1 MSRDRSSSVDTV
13 KAATNGGELGHGSA
27 SSKVVTLWVHD
38 DAFSKEDVL
47 INPDI
52 FDGLELGS
60 ESLVE
65 IASLRSPSEV
75 RDFQAVEDEAGDG
88 LEGEGTRDLGRQTS
102 RDSQQPFDTDT
113 RTKCLL
119 SIRPLPEEIRTKHSS
134 FQISITGTIASAL
147 GFRNR
152 AQIIATV
159 VSKGNH
165 TASHVEIGFRDVYL
179 ARSDMWKLVES
190 ELAGKTVF
198 SGQRILFL
206 GTVKA
211 IIKNIHVRGR
221 RANTAY
227 FAATTVPVFR
237 SEAARYVLF
246 IQMSREMWDF
256 DSEGNGEI
264 LFSRVINGF
273 LPDLFRRWSSLD
285 VRHLVTIVMF
295 ARLEYGEH
303 DFVTL
308 GDPETALQSANHGSV
323 VPVSHEDFYRVVVT
337 DMASAKWM
345 TILDELKKGFRVF
358 LRDVSLEHQLKTLNS
373 QKDTPDQPAESQVKI
388 RGRLS
393 TAMKGN
399 ILEAINIG
407 STQLAN
413 DYIDRDL
420 IRTGI
425 SMVVVTAGSGVFD
438 VNRDMLNLTSENLTN
453 NGIGIDIVC
462 LSRMPLHSAPLFR
475 YPVVEDK
482 HGNTSAH
489 MSSNSNSVA
498 KHPPHTGNI
507 ALGGGHHNSFPSSV
521 VSSMSPGI
529 SRVSSSVFTQDYM
542 KWHYGIPHWID
553 LSYWTAANGSATSK
567 FDNGLRDHESSV
579 FRRKHT
585 KRFIPRVRMYEP
597 QMMGI
602 MELGLANISIPYI
615 RNTSS
620 RTKRM
625 RDTLLGRRYYISV
638 EPSQSPKSSQLQTA
652 GGLLTAHAKQQ
663 GDMIRRMD
671 EYDANV
677 FSHVRMAKSHDRS
690 KVSTKSTAPPSPVT
704 KRQIKLSKVDNE
716 KSKDSESP
724 ESNAGGEIKAQKA
737 NKGFLSLLGPVQKSE
752 TPRISRSISYA
763 LRGLGAAPRATASTE
778 INVENV
784 QAQRLLTVRSD
795 ADSST
800 AGVAGSI
807 KSSRTVRD
815 SDTRSSGDTD
825 SLTQPD
831 DVPVQSRDSPS
842 MPISISATQTKNL
855 RKGRHGSQGSKELQ
869 RKNDSNADTI
879 ETLNLSS
886 EIELSSQE
894 LSIGASRE
902 SDHDTSDGTDD
913 GFNPGS
919 IAQDTIPFIRNVN
932 ASNPVKYD
940 PNVATWFGRWQHLYP
955 RKPKAA
961 TVKWRSLCTPA
972 SVPLTTEDFPGL
984 EDLKTGFNSR
994 TYVISQKAD
1003 NELREV
1009 PRTRKN
1015 LFSDMLALRL
1025 AHGYQW
1031 VTHPDTRV
1039 LHPMTSHDSASLLS
1053 HQRLR
1058 QSDGRIY
1065 MTMGST
1071 LQSLS
1076 HEGDDSVRVTIYR
1089 RNTEQ
1094 GGPEIGKS
1102 IEYRPNIRTI
1112 LSPDY
1117 KAKRLE
1123 FTGFSEEYPW
1133 ELADSYMADP
1143 KKNLD
1148 NAVEKLRFWRARF
1161 VLLPVDPPATT
1172 WRLAQSTS
1180 ENEEEIHLLGIR
1192 ALTQMW
1198 QRQRYIPA
1206 QEKTF
1211 KPPTFRNKKLN
1222 PLSIIF
1228 ETLNPSEI
1236 VNTELEKLLSA
1247 EDTGDLQPTQL
1258 LPESE
1263 LFERETSTL
1272 IGLAQA
1278 MQGEKGIEIKNRR
1291 WHLRLHYNCF
1301 QGEDFTNWLLR
1312 TFKEGEFHDRDD
1324 CVEFGVSLT
1333 FDFSYMP
1340 VEFSSFGSKI
1350 GRHKLTGPPEHSHG
1364 RRFVHTRQWETQL
1377 QRRQLLLLD
1386 CARLPS
1392 PPSRGST
1399 ILGVSRQSAFREI
1412 GACNTNTIGES
1423 WEGLQRLFSR
1433 WTKITIRLNH
1443 VKARYAE

>member
-1 MSRDRSSSVDTV
+1 MSHDRSSSVDTV
-13 KAATNGGELGHGSA
+13 KAAIHGGGLGHENA
-27 SSKVVTLWVHD
+27 RVITLWVHD
-38 DAFSKEDVL
+38 DAFSKETVL

-52 FDGLELGS
+52 FDALELGS

-65 IASLRSPSEV
+65 IASLRSSSEV
-75 RDFQAVEDEAGDG
+75 RDFQTVEDEAGQSLDG
-88 LEGEGTRDLGRQTS
+88 DGARDLGRQTS
-102 RDSQQPFDTDT
+102 HESQEGLDVDT

-119 SIRPLPEEIRTKHSS
+119 SIRPLPEDIRTKHSS
-134 FQISITGTIASAL
+134 LQISIIGTIASAF

-152 AQIIATV
+152 SQIIASI
-159 VSKGNH
+159 VSKENH

-190 ELAGKTVF
+190 ELAGRTVY

-211 IIKNIHVRGR
+211 VIKNIHVRGR
-221 RANTAY
+221 RVNTAY
-227 FAATTVPVFR
+227 FATTTVPVFR

-295 ARLEYGEH
+295 ARLEYSEH
-303 DFVTL
+303 DFVTT
-308 GDPETALQSANHGSV
+308 GEPEIAFRSAESAGQ
-323 VPVSHEDFYRVVVT
+323 VPISHEDFYRVVVT

-345 TILDELKKGFRVF
+345 TILDELKKDFRVF
-358 LRDVSLEHQLKTLNS
+358 LRDVSLEHQLKTLDCLNEG
-373 QKDTPDQPAESQVKI
+373 PDKPARSQVKI

-399 ILEAINIG
+399 ILEAINMA
-407 STQLAN
+407 SSQFAN

-425 SMVVVTAGSGVFD
+425 SVVVITAGSGVFD
-438 VNRDMLNLTSENLTN
+438 VNRDLLNLTSENLTN
-453 NGIGIDIVC
+453 NGIGIDVVC
-462 LSRMPLHSAPLFR
+462 LSKMPLHSAPLFR
-475 YPVVEDK
+475 YPVVDDK
-482 HGNTSAH
+482 FRDASAH
-489 MSSNSNSVA
+489 LASDSNNVT
-498 KHPPHTGNI
+498 KYPPQSGNI
-507 ALGGGHHNSFPSSV
+507 TMGNGHHSSFPSSV
-521 VSSMSPGI
+521 VSSMSPGL

-542 KWHYGIPHWID
+542 KWHYGIPHWVD
-553 LSYWTAANGSATSK
+553 LSYWTATSRSDTSRPDSAH
-567 FDNGLRDHESSV
+567 REHESHILK
-579 FRRKHT
+579 REHT
-585 KRFIPRVRMYEP
+585 KRFVPRVRMYEP

-615 RNTSS
+615 RDASP
-620 RTKRM
+620 RTRRM
-625 RDTLLGRRYYISV
+625 LDTLLEKRYHIPT
-638 EPSQSPKSSQLQTA
+638 EPSLSPKFPQVQTA

-663 GDMIRRMD
+663 GDMFVRMD
-671 EYDANV
+671 EYDDNV
-677 FSHVRMAKSHDRS
+677 FSPFRRTKPQDRTRLFTS
-690 KVSTKSTAPPSPVT
+690 LTGPPSPAIT
-704 KRQIKLSKVDNE
+704 RQIQLPEVDMSKPSNLEGKVD
-716 KSKDSESP
+716 SQV
-724 ESNAGGEIKAQKA
+724 NAPKA
-737 NKGFLSLLGPVQKSE
+737 NKGLLSMLGPLQKSE
-752 TPRISRSISYA
+752 SPRISRSVSYA

-784 QAQRLLTVRSD
+784 QAQRLLIAR
-795 ADSST
+795 AGPDSRPVG
-800 AGVAGSI
+800 AAGSI
-807 KSSRTVRD
+807 RSSRTVRD
-815 SDTRSSGDTD
+815 SDARSSGDID
-825 SLTQPD
+825 SVTQPD
-831 DVPVQSRDSPS
+831 YEPDQSRESPS
-842 MPISISATQTKNL
+842 MPISINTKHAKSLQKARRDSQSSTDHL
-855 RKGRHGSQGSKELQ
+855 R
-869 RKNDSNADTI
+869 RKNDPSAAKV
-879 ETLNLSS
+879 ETMNLSA
-886 EIELSSQE
+886 ETDLVTQDA
-894 LSIGASRE
+894 SIGNDHEFEEDTGGE
-902 SDHDTSDGTDD
+902 SDE

-919 IAQDTIPFIRNVN
+919 VTQDTIPFIKNVN

-984 EDLKTGFNSR
+984 DSLKTEFESS
-994 TYVISQKAD
+994 TYLISQKAD

-1015 LFSDMLALRL
+1015 LFADMLALRL

-1031 VTHPDTRV
+1031 VTHPETRD
-1039 LHPMTSHDSASLLS
+1039 LYPMTSHNSSSLLS
-1053 HQRLR
+1053 HQQLR

-1076 HEGDDSVRVTIYR
+1076 HEGDDSVRVTLYR
-1089 RNTEQ
+1089 RKTMQ
-1094 GGPEIGKS
+1094 DGMQTGS
-1102 IEYRPNIRTI
+1102 RIEYCPNIRTI

-1123 FTGFSEEYPW
+1123 LTGFSEEYPW
-1133 ELADSYMADP
+1133 ELADLYMADP
-1143 KKNLD
+1143 KKALD

-1161 VLLPVDPPATT
+1161 VLLPVDPPATA

-1198 QRQRYIPA
+1198 QRQRYILA
-1206 QEKTF
+1206 QDKMF
-1211 KPPTFRNKKLN
+1211 KPPTFRSKNLN

-1228 ETLNPSEI
+1228 ETLNASEI

-1247 EDTGDLQPTQL
+1247 EDAGDLQPTQL
-1258 LPESE
+1258 LPDSE
-1263 LFERETSTL
+1263 LFERESSTTT
-1272 IGLAQA
+1272 GLAQA
-1278 MQGEKGIEIKNRR
+1278 MQGDKGIEIKNRR

-1301 QGEDFTNWLLR
+1301 QGEEFTNWLLR

-1324 CVEFGVSLT
+1324 CVDFGVSL
-1333 FDFSYMP
+1333 P
-1340 VEFSSFGSKI
+1340 FSS
-1350 GRHKLTGPPEHSHG
+1350 SHVSVYASSTSD
-1364 RRFVHTRQWETQL
+1364 RNPSCQYVLVERFLE
-1377 QRRQLLLLD
+1377 
-1386 CARLPS
+1386 
-1392 PPSRGST
+1392 
-1399 ILGVSRQSAFREI
+1399 
-1412 GACNTNTIGES
+1412 
-1423 WEGLQRLFSR
+1423 LFYIPLSQP
-1433 WTKITIRLNH
+1433 
-1443 VKARYAE
+1443 

>member
-1 MSRDRSSSVDTV
+1 MSRDRGSSVDTV
-13 KAATNGGELGHGSA
+13 KAAINGGEVGHGSA

-65 IASLRSPSEV
+65 IASLRSSSEV
-75 RDFQAVEDEAGDG
+75 RDFQAVEDEAGDR
-88 LEGEGTRDLGRQTS
+88 LEEEDARDLGRRTS
-102 RDSQQPFDTDT
+102 RDSQQLFDSDT

-119 SIRPLPEEIRTKHSS
+119 SIRPLPEEIRTKHPSL
-134 FQISITGTIASAL
+134 QISITSTIASAF

-211 IIKNIHVRGR
+211 FIKNIHVRGR
-221 RANTAY
+221 RVNTAY

-303 DFVTL
+303 DFVTP
-308 GDPETALQSANHGSV
+308 GDPETALQSANHGSI

-345 TILDELKKGFRVF
+345 TILDELKKDFRVF

-438 VNRDMLNLTSENLTN
+438 VNRDLLNLTSENLTN
-453 NGIGIDIVC
+453 NGIGIDVVC

-475 YPVVEDK
+475 YPVVKDK

-489 MSSNSNSVA
+489 LSSNSNSAA
-498 KHPPHTGNI
+498 KHPPQTGNI
-507 ALGGGHHNSFPSSV
+507 ALGGGHHSSFPSSV

-553 LSYWTAANGSATSK
+553 LSYWTAAYGSAASK
-567 FDNGLRDHESSV
+567 LDSGLLDHESGV
-579 FRRKHT
+579 FRRKHA
-585 KRFIPRVRMYEP
+585 KRFVPRVRMYEP

-620 RTKRM
+620 RTRRM
-625 RDTLLGRRYYISV
+625 RDTLLGRRYYIPV

-677 FSHVRMAKSHDRS
+677 FSHVRMAKSQDRS
-690 KVSTKSTAPPSPVT
+690 KVYTNSTAPPSPVT
-704 KRQIKLSKVDNE
+704 KRPIRLPKVDIE
-716 KSKDSESP
+716 KSKDSERL
-724 ESNAGGEIKAQKA
+724 EGDADGGIKAQKT
-737 NKGFLSLLGPVQKSE
+737 NKGLLSLLGPVQKSG

-778 INVENV
+778 INVENI

-795 ADSST
+795 ADPST
-800 AGVAGSI
+800 AGAAGSI
-807 KSSRTVRD
+807 ISSRTVRD
-815 SDTRSSGDTD
+815 SDTRSSEDTD

-831 DVPVQSRDSPS
+831 DVSAQSRDSPS
-842 MPISISATQTKNL
+842 MPISIDATRTKSL
-855 RKGRHGSQGSKELQ
+855 RKARRGSQGSKELHQ
-869 RKNDSNADTI
+869 RKKDSSADAI

-886 EIELSSQE
+886 ELELTSQE
-894 LSIGASRE
+894 LSIGASHG
-902 SDHDTSDGTDD
+902 SDNDTSDDTDD

-919 IAQDTIPFIRNVN
+919 ITQDTIPFIRNVN

-984 EDLKTGFNSR
+984 ENLKTGFNSS
-994 TYVISQKAD
+994 TYLISQKAD
-1003 NELREV
+1003 NELREI

-1031 VTHPDTRV
+1031 VTHSDNRG
-1039 LHPMTSHDSASLLS
+1039 LHPVTSHDSASLLP
-1053 HQRLR
+1053 HERLR

-1089 RNTEQ
+1089 RNTNQ
-1094 GGPEIGKS
+1094 DGVEIGKN

-1117 KAKRLE
+1117 KAKKLVL
-1123 FTGFSEEYPW
+1123 TGFSEEYPW

-1143 KKNLD
+1143 KKILD

-1161 VLLPVDPPATT
+1161 VLLPVDPPATA

-1211 KPPTFRNKKLN
+1211 KPPTFRNKNLN

-1247 EDTGDLQPTQL
+1247 EDAGDLQPTQL
-1258 LPESE
+1258 LPDSE

-1333 FDFSYMP
+1333 FYFSYMS
-1340 VEFSSFGSKI
+1340 VEFSSLLAQ
-1350 GRHKLTGPPEHSHG
+1350 KLTDTS
-1364 RRFVHTRQWETQL
+1364 
-1377 QRRQLLLLD
+1377 
-1386 CARLPS
+1386 
-1392 PPSRGST
+1392 
-1399 ILGVSRQSAFREI
+1399 
-1412 GACNTNTIGES
+1412 
-1423 WEGLQRLFSR
+1423 
-1433 WTKITIRLNH
+1433 
-1443 VKARYAE
+1443 